1 MRIVVRYLLT
11 AVLYIGM
18 GKRLA
23 CSSAKHTLHLNPCL
37 CRFLFIAPIPCSR
50 VSIAGVIWQI
60 VFYITACSFFAIY
73 LFLEVETKWM
83 LGLFDCIMAVEWIG
97 IGLPLTIYAVV
108 CEKIR
113 K

>member
-23 CSSAKHTLHLNPCL
+23 CSPAKYILHLNPCL

-60 VFYITACSFFAIY
+60 VFYITACSFLAIY

-97 IGLPLTIYAVV
+97 IGLPLTIYATV
-108 CEKIR
+108 CEAMQK
-113 K
+113 